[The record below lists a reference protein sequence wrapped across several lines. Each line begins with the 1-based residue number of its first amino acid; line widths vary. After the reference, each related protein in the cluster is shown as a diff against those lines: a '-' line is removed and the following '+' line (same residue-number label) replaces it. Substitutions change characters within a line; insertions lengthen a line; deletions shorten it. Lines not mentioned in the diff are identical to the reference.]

1 MLACTTATLPRQREH
16 SFVPCRVK
24 SRCVCVCFFFLFCL
38 SRLSFTRI
46 ATLQPV
52 INQAEGDLSS
62 SGVVVGV
69 PPLGSQCD
77 GNHFHLCCFHARHM
91 KGRPAGSDF
100 LAFAFVSFRF
110 SSLSNRETYIRT
122 LNVIV
127 CFILVRRP
135 GWDCGDGRSF

>member
-1 MLACTTATLPRQREH
+1 MLACTTAILPRQREH
-16 SFVPCRVK
+16 SFVPGRVE
-24 SRCVCVCFFFLFCL
+24 SRCVCVCLFFLFCL
-38 SRLSFTRI
+38 SRPSFTRI

-110 SSLSNRETYIRT
+110 SSLSNRETYVRT
-122 LNVIV
+122 SNVIV

-135 GWDCGDGRSF
+135 G

>member
-1 MLACTTATLPRQREH
+1 MLACTTAIIPRQREH

-24 SRCVCVCFFFLFCL
+24 SWVFLFVCFLIL
-38 SRLSFTRI
+38 PFTSELHPYCHAAACDKSGRRRP
-46 ATLQPV
+46 QQFR
-52 INQAEGDLSS
+52 QA
-62 SGVVVGV
+62 GVVFGV

-110 SSLSNRETYIRT
+110 SSFSNRETYIRA

-127 CFILVRRP
+127 YFSLVRQR
-135 GWDCGDGRSF
+135 G

>member
-1 MLACTTATLPRQREH
+1 MLACTTAILPRQREH
-16 SFVPCRVK
+16 SFVPGRVE
-24 SRCVCVCFFFLFCL
+24 SRCVCVFFFFFLFCL
-38 SRLSFTRI
+38 SRPSFTRI

-110 SSLSNRETYIRT
+110 SSLSNRETYVRT
-122 LNVIV
+122 SNVIV

-135 GWDCGDGRSF
+135 G

>member
-16 SFVPCRVK
+16 SFVPGRVK
-24 SRCVCVCFFFLFCL
+24 SWCVCVWFFFLFCL
-38 SRLSFTRI
+38 SRPSFTRI

-122 LNVIV
+122 SNVIV

-135 GWDCGDGRSF
+135 GWDYGDGRSF